1 MSALTEAL
9 AVVLADSVTM
19 KFTAHGY
26 HWNVEGEDFAQYHA
40 LFETIYEDV
49 DGAIDPLAENIRK
62 MGEYAP
68 FTLSKFIELRSVE
81 SKKTL
86 PEPQALAQ
94 SLLEM
99 NEGLIASIGTA
110 FAAASSANEQG
121 IANFLAERD
130 DMHKKWRWQ
139 LTASIK

>member
-9 AVVLADSVTM
+9 AVLLSDSVTM

-26 HWNVEGEDFAQYHA
+26 HWNVEGEDFTQYHA
-40 LFETIYEDV
+40 LFETIYLDV
-49 DGAIDPLAENIRK
+49 DGAIDPLAESMRK

-68 FTLSKFIELRSVE
+68 FTLSKFIELRTVE

-99 NEGLIASIGTA
+99 NEGLIVSVGTA

-121 IANFLAERD
+121 ICNFLAERD
-130 DMHKKWRWQ
+130 DQHKKWRWQ
-139 LTASIK
+139 LTASLR